1 MAEACYNLSIADD
14 FVNYVDNKLAY
25 SMPQSMREHYGVG
38 CVRSEPAGFRISSGY
53 VMPEPFIRTDRGVK
67 GKSMCDDT
75 QSENVFNMPTYATI
89 ADNGAL
95 YASSD
100 TCALASTTGLTRAN
114 EIRIGSDK
122 YRWEHKNGRLEID
135 SRCLNA
141 SGTNTNLETCNQNLS
156 QRWIRDG
163 MELRSVSTGLCLN
176 GNTGGLVRCAGGA
189 PTANRWTYEQDTGR
203 LRGSVSGM
211 CLVANGTVV
220 THESCNNNN
229 NQKWDILD
237 GGRKVRNRGN
247 GQCLKREMFTVP
259 ATTSSASWNNVRLI
273 TGKCDCLA
281 DFSTNSAL
289 RTEFDNIVNSRQ
301 SGCATATDFGYTASR
316 RCLPFIFSS
325 PTIMNNFSRWC
336 QDNVNNSQ
344 ISKEC
349 VSAISRGTDVLG
361 TYNQVCATGDDIV
374 NKRVCV
380 LMLDSSNL
388 LTDSETREYI
398 RTKYDE
404 ASISWCS
411 QNLSVPESKLASM
424 DKKYVTGFDYD
435 EDCITNWSIQ
445 HTDGTTTKVAQ
456 NTNVG
461 EEDGSF
467 YCRKATSRIDP
478 LKRCHMYAN
487 DLDLMNSPEF
497 KEANATWL
505 RLGAH
510 RPIPVR
516 VYKLLLTQTQLTPSL
531 TMESAIARRFTTGLS
546 TATHPARLM
555 LFHGSPHIP
564 INGSSVSDNGNW
576 RASRSSDSVIVNGPG
591 VHQLTYRRTSSA
603 TDIVVVDNS
612 GVVKTISSIGV
623 ASAWPRVQSTI
634 SRDSPGV
641 SANGKWRATWEG
653 TRIRSVNRD
662 TNASILFNPPTPN
675 PRDTFSRVSTVVNDS
690 GTVMDLDSAGRTRSW
705 SRVSTFYGGEEVSEN
720 SCWWLIVLLCII
732 VAYVS
737 RLAYRLSLSTRNMGS
752 SKQIKIRKLGRPV

>member
-25 SMPQSMREHYGVG
+25 SMPQSMRKNYSVG
-38 CVRSEPAGFRISSGY
+38 CVRSEPKGFTISSGW
-53 VMPEPFIRTDRGVK
+53 VMTDPFIRTDRGVEV
-67 GKSMCDDT
+67 KSMCDDT
-75 QSENVFNMPTYATI
+75 QSENVFNMPTYAII

-95 YASSD
+95 YASSN
-100 TCALASTTGLTRAN
+100 TCALASSTGLTRTN
-114 EIRIGSDK
+114 EIRMGSDT

-135 SRCLNA
+135 RRCLNA
-141 SGTNTNLETCNQNLS
+141 SGATTNLETCNENLS

-176 GNTGGLVRCAGGA
+176 GNTGGLVKCVGGV

-203 LRGSVSGM
+203 LRGGFSGM
-211 CLVANGTVV
+211 CLVANGTSV

-229 NQKWDILD
+229 NQKWDIVE

-247 GQCLKREMFTVP
+247 GQCLKREIFTSG
-259 ATTSSASWNNVRLI
+259 SSNNIRLV
-273 TGKCDCLA
+273 TGKCDCMA
-281 DFSTNSAL
+281 DFSANSAL
-289 RTEFDNIVNSRQ
+289 RTEFDNIVNNRQ
-301 SGCATATDFGYTASR
+301 SGCATATDFGYTSSR

-325 PTIMNNFSRWC
+325 PTIMNNFSKWC

-349 VSAISRGTDVLG
+349 VAAISRGTDLLS

-411 QNLSVPESKLASM
+411 NNLAVPEASIASM
-424 DKKYVTGFDYD
+424 DKKYITGFDYD
-435 EDCITNWSIQ
+435 EDCITNWSIR
-445 HTDGTTTKVAQ
+445 HKDGTATKVSQ
-456 NTNVG
+456 NTNFG
-461 EEDGSF
+461 EKDGSF

-487 DLDLMNSPEF
+487 DLSLMNTPEF
-497 KEANATWL
+497 KEANAIWL

-546 TATHPARLM
+546 TATHPSRLM

-564 INGSSVSDNGNW
+564 INGSGVSDNGVW
-576 RASRSSDSVIVNGPG
+576 RASRGSDSVIVNGPG
-591 VHQLTYRRTSSA
+591 VHQLTYRRASSSS
-603 TDIVVVDNS
+603 DIVVVDNS
-612 GVVKTISSIGV
+612 GVVKTISSTGV
-623 ASAWPRVQSTI
+623 ATAWPRVQTTI
-634 SRDSPGV
+634 ERNSPGV
-641 SANGKWRATWEG
+641 SANGKWRATIEG
-653 TRIRSVNRD
+653 TRIRSVNKD

-690 GTVMDLDSAGRTRSW
+690 GTVMDMDSAGRTRSW
-705 SRVSTFYGGEEVSEN
+705 SRVSTFYGGEEMLEN
-720 SCWWLIVLLCII
+720 SSWWLIILLCII

-737 RLAYRLSLSTRNMGS
+737 RIAYRLSISTRNVGS
-752 SKQIKIRKLGRPV
+752 TKQSKPSRLGRPA